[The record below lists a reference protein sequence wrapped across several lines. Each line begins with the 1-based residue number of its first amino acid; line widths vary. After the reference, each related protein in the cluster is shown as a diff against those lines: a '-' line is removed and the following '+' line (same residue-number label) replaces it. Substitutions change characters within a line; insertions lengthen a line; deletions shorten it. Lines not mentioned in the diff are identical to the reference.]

1 MAISRIG
8 ATGYPAGYETR
19 KTERNTTS
27 KSFADQAAEAVKD
40 KIDYDEKAFESV
52 GPNAPENVKQAWME
66 AAKETGTNGLGMM
79 QNGMLSHIS
88 QMAVQRAI
96 DWYNGKAD
104 PQDILGNTVQ
114 SALNAA
120 KKALY
125 DLENPLEPV
134 SHKRLEV
141 QQQIMKEKEFYKAFI
156 SKLENFRS

>member
-79 QNGMLSHIS
+79 QNGMLSHI
-88 QMAVQRAI
+88 
-96 DWYNGKAD
+96 
-104 PQDILGNTVQ
+104 
-114 SALNAA
+114 
-120 KKALY
+120 
-125 DLENPLEPV
+125 
-134 SHKRLEV
+134 
-141 QQQIMKEKEFYKAFI
+141 
-156 SKLENFRS
+156 